1 MPPQYIIHY
10 HKGVQMDC
18 SKIRRCL
25 LQTIFN
31 PCPLILQAVVLY
43 ALFAAKCDQHK
54 LIRWTG

>member
-10 HKGVQMDC
+10 HKGVQMG
-18 SKIRRCL
+18 RCL

-54 LIRWTG
+54 LIRSTGW